1 MKLTETAGSL
11 FLDAMQTLNRICM
24 GGICQLPS
32 LADNSKVTVVA
43 LDSDKN
49 DDSND
54 GTIVDQIWSLTF
66 GKPLVK

>member
-1 MKLTETAGSL
+1 M
-11 FLDAMQTLNRICM
+11 
-24 GGICQLPS
+24 PS